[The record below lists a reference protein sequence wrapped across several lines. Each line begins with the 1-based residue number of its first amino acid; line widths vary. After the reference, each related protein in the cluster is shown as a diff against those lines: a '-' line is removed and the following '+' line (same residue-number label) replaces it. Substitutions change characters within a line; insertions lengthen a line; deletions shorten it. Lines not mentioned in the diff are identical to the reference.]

1 MTLNFREAFA
11 QYFPITIAKDFA
23 DSDRQISKANTT
35 LQNIHTEFER
45 RKQLHMKLI
54 PI

>member
-1 MTLNFREAFA
+1 LA
-11 QYFPITIAKDFA
+11 IAKDFA